1 MSSKSNKYQEWLADT
16 TEGGNYFIVPRKLYK
31 IMPKLDAMFL
41 ADLTN
46 MASMP
51 RTKRDSD
58 NWFLCTSTYLSAAGW
73 TPKEQKTRFASLKS
87 SGLIETA
94 RRGNVPQR
102 WICLNLRLIDSLLQR
117 PEVPNGTAGDGPN
130 GTVKKEVALTEHK
143 EVCRP
148 NAAAPR
154 IGTTEKEVRMFGA
167 GLFDS
172 QLPPAIIR
180 PASPS
185 QRDYASA
192 ERLHDAV
199 ATKANLR
206 RRWNRAKWARE
217 LSILRNEVGDTRM
230 EEALAWYCANIK
242 GEYVPESFC
251 GESFRKKFPKIEAA
265 MRRGN
270 RTPATVTSVSVCAT
284 QIAKR
289 LLSRYD
295 WGASAEQLAPC
306 VQLTIDRMAEFR
318 DRCRKVTSPKTAAD
332 VAARIA
338 KHLTASVVEHLAEV
352 WVADLNALAG
362 AWKGWDG
369 NLMKLAWDF
378 RREPCQHYLRD
389 FTESYFGVH
398 SDPKRQQPFG
408 VFLKE
413 YRRAG

>member
-1 MSSKSNKYQEWLADT
+1 
-16 TEGGNYFIVPRKLYK
+16 
-31 IMPKLDAMFL
+31 
-41 ADLTN
+41 
-46 MASMP
+46 
-51 RTKRDSD
+51 
-58 NWFLCTSTYLSAAGW
+58 
-73 TPKEQKTRFASLKS
+73 
-87 SGLIETA
+87 
-94 RRGNVPQR
+94 
-102 WICLNLRLIDSLLQR
+102 
-117 PEVPNGTAGDGPN
+117 
-130 GTVKKEVALTEHK
+130 
-143 EVCRP
+143 
-148 NAAAPR
+148 
-154 IGTTEKEVRMFGA
+154 MFGA
-167 GLFDS
+167 GLFDT

-378 RREPCQHYLRD
+378 RREPCQRYLRD

-398 SDPKRQQPFG
+398 SDPKRQQPFD

>member
-1 MSSKSNKYQEWLADT
+1 
-16 TEGGNYFIVPRKLYK
+16 
-31 IMPKLDAMFL
+31 MF
-41 ADLTN
+41 AT
-46 MASMP
+46 
-51 RTKRDSD
+51 
-58 NWFLCTSTYLSAAGW
+58 
-73 TPKEQKTRFASLKS
+73 
-87 SGLIETA
+87 
-94 RRGNVPQR
+94 
-102 WICLNLRLIDSLLQR
+102 
-117 PEVPNGTAGDGPN
+117 
-130 GTVKKEVALTEHK
+130 
-143 EVCRP
+143 
-148 NAAAPR
+148 
-154 IGTTEKEVRMFGA
+154 

-172 QLPPAIIR
+172 QITPAQTRSIN
-180 PASPS
+180 SPTK
-185 QRDYASA
+185 QDYRDT

-199 ATKANLR
+199 VAKASLR
-206 RRWNRAKWARE
+206 RRWSHSKWAKE
-217 LSILRNEVGDTRM
+217 FATLRNEVGAPRLTA
-230 EEALAWYCANIK
+230 ALDWYIPRA
-242 GEYVPESFC
+242 GEDYVPQAFC
-251 GESFRKKFPKIEAA
+251 AKSFRAKFPKIEAA

-362 AWKGWDG
+362 SWKGWDG

-378 RREPCQHYLRD
+378 RREPCQCYLRD

-398 SDPKRQQPFG
+398 SDPKRQQPFD